1 MIFLRLWCWLN
12 GFSVRRGGPKAG
24 GFQIY
29 GGRTHL
35 DYPQGIWAK
44 TPNKVIR
51 LTKYWVNDTNW
62 IF

>member
-12 GFSVRRGGPKAG
+12 GFSVCRQAG

-29 GGRTHL
+29 GGKTHL
-35 DYPQGIWAK
+35 NYPQGIWAK

-51 LTKYWVNDTNW
+51 LTKYWVNDAD
-62 IF
+62 

>member
-12 GFSVRRGGPKAG
+12 GFSVCRQAG

-29 GGRTHL
+29 GGKTHL
-35 DYPQGIWAK
+35 NYPQGIWAK

-51 LTKYWVNDTNW
+51 LTKYWVNAAE
-62 IF
+62 